1 MIKPSSVTGYRN
13 HRAPLNVNDLEK
25 IINQVPVLTKLGG
38 ACLVCGKFVGVLAIP
53 AVFIPELNSLAI
65 FLVISWGGLVFTSI
79 ALCSYEHFRKKSVQ
93 TDEEKLAL
101 INDLIYENPNLR
113 HQLEQ
118 EIEHDNEPA
127 GEVREQQNI
136 IRLLR

>member
-1 MIKPSSVTGYRN
+1 MVKPSSVTGYRN
-13 HRAPLNVNDLEK
+13 HRAPLNVDDLGK
-25 IINQVPVLTKLGG
+25 IVNQIPVLTKLGG

-53 AVFIPELNSLAI
+53 AVFIPGLNSLAI
-65 FLVISWGGLVFTSI
+65 FLVVCWGGLVFTSI

-113 HQLEQ
+113 FQLEQ
-118 EIEHDNEPA
+118 EIEEENKPV
-127 GEVREQQNI
+127 GEVRDQQNI